1 MDNVEILHLKEKIEL
16 LFAFPTDGH
25 VDEAIG
31 VFNRFK
37 DALNSGEIRA
47 AEKVNGQWEVNL
59 WVKKG
64 ILLGFRIGQLVEYSV
79 GENLRFFDKETYPLK
94 QMALADQVRQVP
106 ACSSIRDG
114 AHIAKGVVIMPPA
127 YINVGAYVGE
137 RTMIDSNTVVGSCA
151 QIGENVHVSAGS
163 QIGGVL
169 EPVGA
174 LPVILEDDVMVGG
187 NCGIYEGAIVKQTA
201 VIGAGT
207 ILTGSTP
214 VMDTV
219 KGQIYQKT
227 GDSPLII
234 PEGAVVVPGCR
245 PASGEFARKNSLFIY
260 TPLIIKYRDGK
271 TNAATL
277 IEEDLR

>member
-1 MDNVEILHLKEKIEL
+1 MEI
-16 LFAFPTDGH
+16 
-25 VDEAIG
+25 
-31 VFNRFK
+31 FNRFK
-37 DALNSGEIRA
+37 DALNAGEIRA

-151 QIGENVHVSAGS
+151 QIGKNVHVSAGS

-174 LPVILEDDVMVGG
+174 MPVIIEDDVLIGG
-187 NCGIYEGAIVKQTA
+187 NCGIYEGTIVRQRA
-201 VIGAGT
+201 VVGAGT

-214 VMDTV
+214 VIDTV
-219 KGQIYQKT
+219 REKVYERTK
-227 GDSPLII
+227 DEPLAI

-277 IEEDLR
+277 IEEELR